1 MGKIIQ
7 VPLDEYDAS
16 LVQVALGAG
25 NIQDFVKKD
34 PDSGRVAEALDRL
47 NAALVKAI
55 NDSW

>member
-7 VPLDEYDAS
+7 VPLDEYDAA